1 MRELAPGAESR
12 PRRPGPGDACT
23 PSPATHLQHPSA
35 KSSWCLLP
43 RADDKRSQGSVDIFN
58 YKNEAL
64 AMERRLG
71 PDPGPVSTRPLIFVC
86 SSPCLTLCQ
95 LLSPRVVCKKSAF
108 LVVTSERLPQTIP
121 ESNNHGSP
129 QIKELLIHC

>member
-12 PRRPGPGDACT
+12 PRRPGPGDACA

-64 AMERRLG
+64 GARRALG
-71 PDPGPVSTRPLIFVC
+71 PPLGPGPGPVSTRPLIFVC

-95 LLSPRVVCKKSAF
+95 LFSPRVVCKKIYFSGCNLRA
-108 LVVTSERLPQTIP
+108 TPP
-121 ESNNHGSP
+121 NHP
-129 QIKELLIHC
+129 